1 MIPNLK
7 GCTLSSQWESIY
19 HFITIYLIFTSYRK
33 TIATFSSL
41 FLFGQNASRF
51 YAEIDGAKVQLQN
64 KQANY
69 SRFDEDLVEKA
80 MKYAQGLQDLAD
92 KLER

>member
-1 MIPNLK
+1 M
-7 GCTLSSQWESIY
+7 ER
-19 HFITIYLIFTSYRK
+19 HFAIYRK
-33 TIATFSSL
+33 IIAIFPLL

-51 YAEIDGAKVQLQN
+51 YAEIDGAKVQLQD
-64 KQANY
+64 KQANQ

-92 KLER
+92 NLER